1 MRCILTK
8 DSVINLEPVSQFPQ
22 HDTVVYSGGLYFI
35 PILTLFPVTH
45 FALLI
50 ATNLIFSFAF
60 QLLVHVTRFLAFYI

>member
-1 MRCILTK
+1 ME
-8 DSVINLEPVSQFPQ
+8 SVSHFSR

-50 ATNLIFSFAF
+50 ATNLIFSFAS
-60 QLLVHVTRFLAFYI
+60 QLLELVTRFLALYI